1 MLACTPCT
9 VNMSDAD
16 IHGIVRH
23 RPIVNPL
30 IRLRVFAA
38 ACIFLCGFSVTLK
51 AFLCH
56 SARHQLK
63 QRSHRLRLRA
73 APCRMLRWL
82 FSLQHGARAKSQ
94 LGQRKSFACTNLHN
108 CFAEKGRNDGN
119 GDVFQFSRSL
129 APNSKQY
136 LQCCHTNNLLKTNAL
151 AFTSADT

>member
-23 RPIVNPL
+23 RPVVNPL

-73 APCRMLRWL
+73 APYRMLRWL

-94 LGQRKSFACTNLHN
+94 LGQRKSCACTNLHN
-108 CFAEKGRNDGN
+108 CFAEKG
-119 GDVFQFSRSL
+119 VAMTETVMFFSFHVL
-129 APNSKQY
+129 W
-136 LQCCHTNNLLKTNAL
+136 LQIASNIC
-151 AFTSADT
+151 SAVTRTTY